1 MSSSTTHAAGSAPR
15 RLLRAYRQTEYRVAE
30 HAIRIGR
37 RVPDAV
43 FAMIDDRVAVVV
55 TAWNPRSRRMPV
67 GWNLH
72 MQQRLRQWLRRLVV
86 VDAEGSLHRWREA
99 MLLVGGDARPVI
111 RAAARFR
118 QRGVVILRRG
128 QKARLRLL

>member
-1 MSSSTTHAAGSAPR
+1 MPNSTTRAKGSAPPL
-15 RLLRAYRQTEYRVAE
+15 LLRAYRQTEYRAAG

-37 RVPDAV
+37 PVPDDLFDMVDAH
-43 FAMIDDRVAVVV
+43 VAVVV
-55 TAWNPRSRRMPV
+55 TAWNPRSRRMPE
-67 GWNLH
+67 GWNRR
-72 MQQRLRQWLRRLVV
+72 MQQRLCARLRRFVV
-86 VDAEGSLHRWREA
+86 VEAEGSLHRWHEA

-111 RAAARFR
+111 RLAARFR